1 MLQDLLYYSLDY
13 FLLDVERRERRFTT
27 VVRGT
32 PETIDKIIATRNIGE
47 VPEPRDSVPCKRPP
61 GSKPLADLIETE
73 GFTAEVLHMACF
85 VGFLALKSGVVNIE
99 DVLGD
104 VGLIH
109 EIAHNLDI
117 GEGDPCIAS
126 RAEVV
131 RMARSI
137 EWAIPGYPLTPS
149 TFRP

>member
-1 MLQDLLYYSLDY
+1 MVGELYYSLNY
-13 FLLDVERRERRFTT
+13 FLRDAGGQRRRFDTI
-27 VVRGT
+27 VKST
-32 PETIDKIIATRNIGE
+32 PETIDEIIATRNIGE

-104 VGLIH
+104 IGLIH
-109 EIAHNLDI
+109 EIAHNMDI
-117 GEGDPCIAS
+117 GEGESCIAS
-126 RAEVV
+126 REEVV
-131 RMARSI
+131 RIARRI
-137 EWAIPGYPLTPS
+137 ERAIPGYPLTPS

>member
-1 MLQDLLYYSLDY
+1 MVGEMYYSRDY
-13 FLLDVERRERRFTT
+13 FLRDAQGQRHRFATT
-27 VVRGT
+27 VKAT
-32 PETIDKIIATRNIGE
+32 PETIEEIVVARNIGE
-47 VPEPRDSVPCKRPP
+47 VPEPRDTIPCTRTPED
-61 GSKPLADLIETE
+61 KPLADIIEAD
-73 GFTAEVLHMACF
+73 GFTVEALHMACF
-85 VGFLALKSGVVNIE
+85 VGFLALKSGVATIE

-117 GEGDPCIAS
+117 GEGDPCVAS

-131 RMARSI
+131 RMAHSI
-137 EWAIPGYPLTPS
+137 ERAIPGYPLTPS